1 MRGMNGK
8 LPPGWEMATLDDL
21 GTWTGGGTPSKK
33 VADYWGGDIPWVTP
47 KDMKAPRLNGSQDRI
62 TAKAVQESS
71 AKLVPA
77 GSLAFVVRSGILEH
91 TLPIALLK
99 CDATINQDLKVLT
112 PHADLN
118 PEWLL
123 YALLALA
130 PMIRR
135 ECRKDGTTVASLDF
149 PKLRRYPVPLPPR
162 AEQDRIV
169 EAIEEISALV
179 DDADA
184 ALGATL
190 RLIEAYVGRGL
201 RDLFWAQ
208 DGRPRW
214 ETRPLGEICGTS
226 SGGTPSRKERSHF
239 GGDIPWIKIGDLND
253 GVVTKT
259 EESLTAEGLES
270 SSASLLPAGTL
281 LIAMYGASI
290 GRLGISGMEAATNQ
304 AICAFKPNS
313 DVVLRDYLYWFLR
326 ASRRDLVRAGYG
338 GAQPNLSQKY
348 IRSIQVPLPS
358 ISEQANVVARARQ
371 TAEAATQTREA
382 VKRVQEQAT
391 TLRRSLLHRAMT
403 GQLVPQYSSD
413 EPASELLS
421 RIQAEKAELKQRI
434 GTARKATSGH
444 QQAA

>member
-1 MRGMNGK
+1 MTSPDGRTE
-8 LPPGWEMATLDDL
+8 LPPGWTIVSLGEIVATSS
-21 GTWTGGGTPSKK
+21 GGTPSRKEK
-33 VADYWGGDIPWVTP
+33 GNFGGGIPWL
-47 KDMKAPRLNGSQDRI
+47 KIGDLNDGVVVRAEETLSEVGL
-62 TAKAVQESS
+62 ANSS
-71 AKLVPA
+71 ARLLPAGTLLVAMYGSIGKLGVLGMEAATNQAICALETDSESLRNYLYWYLRYRRPELQAAGFGGTQANISQTYLRGLLVP
-77 GSLAFVVRSGILEH
+77 I
-91 TLPIALLK
+91 P
-99 CDATINQDLKVLT
+99 
-112 PHADLN
+112 
-118 PEWLL
+118 PE
-123 YALLALA
+123 
-130 PMIRR
+130 
-135 ECRKDGTTVASLDF
+135 K
-149 PKLRRYPVPLPPR
+149 
-162 AEQDRIV
+162 EQDRIV

-259 EESLTAEGLES
+259 EERLTAGGLES

-281 LIAMYGASI
+281 LIAMYGSI